1 MALSKIQPGLVAD
14 NAIDTAQLA
23 SGAVD
28 TAQLADDAITTQHM
42 HTSMVT
48 HIDAGATKS
57 QGVTTA
63 WADTNLSGSITV
75 PTGCTKIV
83 WHMRGGHR
91 TNGISSAHAAY
102 RLKVVNGGTTT
113 YVGHGSWGFGIDQQ
127 VGAHTG
133 SSHSALTYYANLLDY
148 DTDNNQA
155 NMSPGNTYA
164 ITVQVKSASANG
176 SNLYTFGDT
185 TSNVTYYPAFM
196 TFMFF

>member
-1 MALSKIQPGLVAD
+1 MSLSKIQTGLIAD
-14 NAIDTAQLA
+14 GSVDTLQLAADAVESSQLA
-23 SGAVD
+23 SGV
-28 TAQLADDAITTQHM
+28 ITTDHM
-42 HTSMVT
+42 HASMVT
-48 HIDAGATKS
+48 HIDAGSTKA

-63 WADTNLSGSITV
+63 WTDTNLSGSITV

-83 WHMRGGHR
+83 FHMRGGFR
-91 TNGISSAHAAY
+91 TNGVGSAHASY
-102 RLKVVNGGTTT
+102 RLKVVTGATTT
-113 YVGHGSWGFGIDQQ
+113 YVGDGGWGFGIDQQ

-148 DTDNNQA
+148 DTNNNQA

-164 ITVQVKSASANG
+164 ITVQVKDASANG
-176 SNLYTFGDT
+176 SNLYTFGDL

>member
-1 MALSKIQPGLVAD
+1 MALSKIQTGFVAD
-14 NAIDTAQLA
+14 NAI
-23 SGAVD
+23 D

-48 HIDAGATKS
+48 HVDAGATKA

-63 WADTNLSGSITV
+63 WTDTNLSGTITV

-83 WHMRGGHR
+83 WHMRGGYR
-91 TNGISSAHAAY
+91 TNGIGSAHAAY

-164 ITVQVKSASANG
+164 ITVQVKDSSANG
-176 SNLYTFGDT
+176 SNLYTFGDLT
-185 TSNVTYYPAFM
+185 TNVTYYPAFM